1 MTMVLKQ
8 RTAQW
13 RLFAETM
20 TTWEESVLHFLHA
33 LNTLCAE
40 CLLNY
45 TPVFHDLN
53 FLQIRSEFSSSRFHR
68 EAAPI
73 SKLSRLA
80 TTFTFSH
87 VRLILSYLRGVNT
100 CKRGSY
106 HSDPELSMQNPQSGE
121 DHYDR

>member
-1 MTMVLKQ
+1 MTVGLKQ
-8 RTAQW
+8 RTALW
-13 RLFAETM
+13 RLFAQTM
-20 TTWEESVLHFLHA
+20 TIWEERVLNFLHA
-33 LNTLCAE
+33 LNALCAE
-40 CLLNY
+40 GLLNY
-45 TPVFHDLN
+45 TPVFHNLN
-53 FLQIRSEFSSSRFHR
+53 FLQIRSEFPSSRFHR

-73 SKLSRLA
+73 SKLRRLP

-106 HSDPELSMQNPQSGE
+106 HSEPMLSMRNPRSGE